1 MSAPVRDTE
10 YEGPIQSILRLFLS
24 VDLVGS
30 TAFKQANQRAFKSD
44 EKAGEGSIAEPWFS
58 PIAQFYKEIERLFAR
73 EWQLYAEGLAS
84 RIGWPA
90 GPAPE
95 LWKSAGDELL
105 YVKVLRDHREATACI
120 ICWMRTI
127 EEYRSDLKQKYPT
140 LDLKCTAWVAGF
152 PIANTEVVFAKRVD
166 NEEIPD
172 DADPLFANLD
182 LLHRYDADP
191 NDRALTKDYIG
202 PSVDTGFRLCE
213 LSTARKFVISVDL
226 ALMVVHAVRARP
238 AGADEID
245 VKLHY
250 DGRVGLKGVL
260 GGHPYP
266 VFWID
271 MASDS
276 SLDKLEDKLLEI
288 QPRNTDDI
296 KSYCEE
302 FFNSHSSNAMIPY
315 IVGNQDPYFASMPES
330 HAKKIKLL
338 RDYWEN
344 ERSRRDQERESSK
357 AEGPGEEPGKE
368 QVEGLFASLLRLIV
382 ENTPDRPTK

>member
-1 MSAPVRDTE
+1 VSEVDLPE
-10 YEGPIQSILRLFLS
+10 YSGPIRSILRLFLS

-30 TAFKQANQRAFKSD
+30 TAFKQANQRAFKAD
-44 EKAGEGSIAEPWFS
+44 EKATEGSIAEPWFS

-73 EWQLYAEGLAS
+73 EWQSYAEGLAL

-90 GPAPE
+90 GPPPE

-105 YVKVLRDHREATACI
+105 HVKVLDDHREAAACI
-120 ICWMRTI
+120 ICWMRTVD
-127 EEYRSDLKQKYPT
+127 EYRGELKQKYPT

-152 PIANTEVVFAKRVD
+152 PITNTEVVFAKRVD
-166 NEEIPD
+166 TDEVPD

-182 LLHRYDADP
+182 LLHRYHTNPD
-191 NDRALTKDYIG
+191 DRALTKDYIG
-202 PSVDTGFRLCE
+202 PSVDTGFRLCD

-226 ALMVVHAVRARP
+226 ALLVVHAVRARP
-238 AGADEID
+238 AGADEIN

-250 DGRVGLKGVL
+250 DGRVALKGVL

-288 QPRNTDDI
+288 RPRNTDDI

-302 FFNSHSSNAMIPY
+302 FFNAHSSNIMIPY
-315 IVGNQDPYFASMPES
+315 IVGNTDPYFAIMPEW
-330 HAKKIKLL
+330 HFKKIGQL
-338 RDYWEN
+338 RDYWAN
-344 ERSRRDQERESSK
+344 EKSRREQERESSK
-357 AEGPGEEPGKE
+357 VEGLGDEPGKAE
-368 QVEGLFASLLRLIV
+368 VEGLFASLLRRIV
-382 ENTPDRPTK
+382 ENTPDRSGK